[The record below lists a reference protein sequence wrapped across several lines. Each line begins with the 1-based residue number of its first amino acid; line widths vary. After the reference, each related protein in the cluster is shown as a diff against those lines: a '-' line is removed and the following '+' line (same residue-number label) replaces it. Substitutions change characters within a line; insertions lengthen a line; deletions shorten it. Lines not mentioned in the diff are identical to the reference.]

1 MTFSLQSTLS
11 AITAFGRKMG
21 VTANNIA
28 NVETEGFKKSTATLV
43 EGPKNNVEV
52 EIEQPDIPGP
62 VVVDGADGQLT
73 EREMSNVDLAEEI
86 PQTIVAQRGYEANL
100 ATLRTQDEMLKSIID
115 IIKVS
120 NKCCLVLLPLHTRH
134 YWHRHLLVPG
144 GDIKKSVRNCFF
156 LDVPVFHNHMAG
168 RSVYFHFNGEI

>member
-1 MTFSLQSTLS
+1 MTFSIQSTLS
-11 AITAFGRKMG
+11 AITAFGKKMA

-28 NVETEGFKKSTATLV
+28 NVESEGFKKSTAKLV
-43 EGPKNNVEV
+43 EGPVNNVEV

-62 VVVDGADGQLT
+62 VVVDGADGQLA

-115 IIKVS
+115 IIK
-120 NKCCLVLLPLHTRH
+120 
-134 YWHRHLLVPG
+134 
-144 GDIKKSVRNCFF
+144 
-156 LDVPVFHNHMAG
+156 
-168 RSVYFHFNGEI
+168 

>member
-1 MTFSLQSTLS
+1 MTFSIQSTLS
-11 AITAFGRKMG
+11 AITAFGKKMA

-28 NVETEGFKKSTATLV
+28 NVESEGFKKSTAKLV
-43 EGPKNNVEV
+43 EGPVNNVEV

-115 IIKVS
+115 IIK
-120 NKCCLVLLPLHTRH
+120 
-134 YWHRHLLVPG
+134 
-144 GDIKKSVRNCFF
+144 
-156 LDVPVFHNHMAG
+156 
-168 RSVYFHFNGEI
+168 